1 MTLELG
7 SWLWIRKNP
16 RQLFS
21 RHGIFNPM
29 KAHRTK
35 RVLRRHADLLDF
47 LTRAAFAVPRWL
59 PEGEQRAQLARQ
71 AAAFWRPRRVL

>member
-1 MTLELG
+1 MALDTQE
-7 SWLWIRKNP
+7 SAP
-16 RQLFS
+16 AVFTA
-21 RHGIFNPM
+21 RHLQPH

-59 PEGEQRAQLARQ
+59 PGGEQRAQLARQ
-71 AAAFWRPRRVL
+71 ATAHWRPRRVL